1 MRQRCCVRRCSTAA
15 QCFQLPCAL
24 PCARFVGLLLGVA
37 LAQAAVLVDPC
48 SPYLLLLLPWC
59 CIQDG
64 CSTGCRYIVS
74 LTHLIRTAHKGCSS
88 CCSGF
93 LPGCCGR
100 ARVVLKFCTARRA
113 MQGCVWLPTCL
124 WWQNAPNLGSCQP
137 LKTWVVGVSCM
148 ELFLWIHPRLSVAS
162 SGVFLTWF
170 VCVAAW
176 KALLHVSD
184 TQIVTNVF
192 IQQYSCS
199 QQNPTV
205 L

>member
-113 MQGCVWLPTCL
+113 MQACVWLPAVFVVAKCSKFRKLSATQNSGGWGVLHGAVSVDTSHVVSGNFWCVFNLVCL
-124 WWQNAPNLGSCQP
+124 RGCLES
-137 LKTWVVGVSCM
+137 
-148 ELFLWIHPRLSVAS
+148 F
-162 SGVFLTWF
+162 
-170 VCVAAW
+170 AACFW
-176 KALLHVSD
+176 Y
-184 TQIVTNVF
+184 TNRD
-192 IQQYSCS
+192 
-199 QQNPTV
+199 
-205 L
+205 